1 MLNGSTSHC
10 LSFHFHQDN
19 VLDVLQSVK
28 LVIEIVFFP
37 VRDGKVAVQ
46 FFDELPEICVF
57 RVCPLQGDFHPA
69 KIVAPCGIS
78 YFYPM
83 ARMLL
88 LFLVGFLAFSTL
100 SAQESAASLRA
111 KRQRLQQ
118 ELKKTNQQLKATR
131 ARRGAAVGQANLL
144 RQQIE
149 QRTELLATLQEE
161 VARNAAR
168 MRRDS
173 NVIIA
178 LNDDLDRMAEEY
190 GAALR
195 AANRARLSEGWLSF
209 LLSAEGF
216 NDAFRRIVYLRQYR
230 DYRSRQSR
238 LIRQTRGALADRLD
252 QLAFQRIE
260 QDSLLAAAIDQD
272 ETLREELSIQTNIVQ
287 QLSSSERT
295 LLAKVQEQQA
305 REKRLQQEI
314 RRAIADAVAREEAA
328 ARKSADVAEATGE
341 ATPTRSARATT
352 LGSNIA
358 ERRGRLGWP
367 IRGPVAR
374 PFGNQP
380 HPDVPSV
387 RINNSGIDINVE
399 PNRPVEAIFAG
410 TVISSREIPGLGMV
424 LMVRHGGY
432 YTVYSN
438 LSRTA
443 VGSGAEV
450 QAGDTVGYTAE
461 DGSDFHFEL
470 WKGKTP
476 MNPARWLGK

>member
-1 MLNGSTSHC
+1 
-10 LSFHFHQDN
+10 
-19 VLDVLQSVK
+19 
-28 LVIEIVFFP
+28 
-37 VRDGKVAVQ
+37 
-46 FFDELPEICVF
+46 
-57 RVCPLQGDFHPA
+57 
-69 KIVAPCGIS
+69 
-78 YFYPM
+78 M
-83 ARMLL
+83 ARILL
-88 LFLVGFLAFSTL
+88 LFLVSLLALSTL
-100 SAQESAASLRA
+100 PAQESAASLRT

-161 VARNAAR
+161 AARNAAR

-178 LNDDLDRMAEEY
+178 LNDDLDRMADEY

-195 AANRARLSEGWLSF
+195 AANRARLSQGWLSF
-209 LLSAEGF
+209 LLSADGF
-216 NDAFRRIVYLRQYR
+216 NDAFRRLIYLRQYR
-230 DYRSRQSR
+230 EYRRRQSR
-238 LIRQTRGALADRLD
+238 LIRQTRGSLADRLD

-272 ETLREELSIQTNIVQ
+272 ETLREELSIQTSIVR
-287 QLSSSERT
+287 QLSGSERE
-295 LLAKVQEQQA
+295 LLARVQEQQA

-314 RRAIADAVAREEAA
+314 RRSIAAAVAREEKA
-328 ARKSADVAEATGE
+328 ARESAESADPSPVSASR
-341 ATPTRSARATT
+341 PTAV
-352 LGSNIA
+352 GSNIA
-358 ERRGRLGWP
+358 DRRGRLGWP

-387 RINNSGIDINVE
+387 RINNSGIDIDVA
-399 PNRPVEAIFAG
+399 PNRPIEAIFAG
-410 TVISSREIPGLGMV
+410 KVISSREIPGLGTV

-438 LSRTA
+438 LSRAA
-443 VGSGAEV
+443 VASGDAV
-450 QAGDTVGYTAE
+450 QAGDTIGYTAA
-461 DGSDFHFEL
+461 DGSNFHFEL

-476 MNPARWLGK
+476 MNPARWLAK

>member
-1 MLNGSTSHC
+1 
-10 LSFHFHQDN
+10 
-19 VLDVLQSVK
+19 
-28 LVIEIVFFP
+28 
-37 VRDGKVAVQ
+37 
-46 FFDELPEICVF
+46 
-57 RVCPLQGDFHPA
+57 
-69 KIVAPCGIS
+69 
-78 YFYPM
+78 M
-83 ARMLL
+83 ARVLLL
-88 LFLVGFLAFSTL
+88 LFIGLLAVGSL

-118 ELKKTNQQLKATR
+118 ELKKTNRQLKATQ

-161 VARNAAR
+161 ANRNAAR

-178 LNDDLDRMAEEY
+178 LNDDLDRMADEY
-190 GAALR
+190 GTALR
-195 AANRARLSEGWLSF
+195 AANRARLSQGWLSF

-230 DYRSRQSR
+230 AYRSRQSR

-272 ETLREELSIQTNIVQ
+272 ETLREELSIQTNIVR
-287 QLSSSERT
+287 QLSGSERA
-295 LLAKVQEQQA
+295 LLAKVQEQQE
-305 REKRLQQEI
+305 REKRLQREI
-314 RRAIADAVAREEAA
+314 QRAIAAAVAQEEAA
-328 ARKSADVAEATGE
+328 AREREKTEGTTGSTASTASSSVSSA
-341 ATPTRSARATT
+341 
-352 LGSNIA
+352 GSNIA

-410 TVISSREIPGLGMV
+410 KVISDREVPGLGTV

-438 LSRTA
+438 LSRA
-443 VGSGAEV
+443 SVPSGAEV
-450 QAGDTVGYTAE
+450 QAGETIGYTAA